1 MKGFSHFVLE
11 YTLELATD
19 AMPPEE
25 NPRVASC
32 IQVIRQYL
40 DLSLAQWPDADYDK
54 ELRQPVI
61 ELMDI
66 ALQKRQ
72 FLIAAR
78 LQDIVRFLGD
88 TTAKTDVA

>member
-1 MKGFSHFVLE
+1 MKEFSHFVLE
-11 YTLELATD
+11 YTLELAIN

-25 NPRVASC
+25 NPRVANC
-32 IQVIRQYL
+32 IQVIRRYL
-40 DLSLAQWPDADYDK
+40 DSNLAEASDYDR

-66 ALQKRQ
+66 ALQRRQ

-78 LQDIVRFLGD
+78 LQDIVRFLGE
-88 TTAKTDVA
+88 TARSDVA